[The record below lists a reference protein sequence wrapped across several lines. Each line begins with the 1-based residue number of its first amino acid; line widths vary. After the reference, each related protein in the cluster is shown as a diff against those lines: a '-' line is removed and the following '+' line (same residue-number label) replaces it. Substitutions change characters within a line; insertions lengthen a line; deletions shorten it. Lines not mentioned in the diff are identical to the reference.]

1 MAFLQGLIEDR
12 EVDSTIV
19 AKAAGFLERME
30 SFSFMFLFNA
40 LIEIFDRI
48 EILNKELQKVEL
60 SVIDSFR
67 KIEAVTFALDVSR
80 DSKFESIWLKSIEFA
95 KNFDIEEPNLPR
107 QRKISKQI
115 DSKNDKNHVFK
126 TPEEYYRKI
135 YCEIFDQVLCSLK
148 SRFDTDSAK
157 FFQTLEKFAVGET
170 VDVKKIILFY
180 KDEFDEMRLVSD
192 RDMVLNLMKRK
203 EVNAKSLKDI
213 VQFMKENDWCRGLV
227 PEYLR
232 FIQLLITIPGSTCSN
247 ERSFS
252 VLRRVKNYLRST
264 MVQNR
269 LNHVA
274 ILHSYS
280 EEADQLNLEILMN
293 EFISKN
299 SKRTSVF
306 ALQ

>member
-1 MAFLQGLIEDR
+1 MAFFHGAIEDR

-19 AKAAGFLERME
+19 AKAAGFLGRME
-30 SFSFMFLFNA
+30 SFSFMFLLNA

-60 SVIDSFR
+60 CVIESSR
-67 KIEAVTFALDVSR
+67 KIEAVTYALDVSR
-80 DSKFESIWLKSIEFA
+80 DSKFESIWLKSVEFA

-107 QRKISKQI
+107 QRKISKRI
-115 DSKNDKNHVFK
+115 DSENDKRHVFQ
-126 TPEEYYRKI
+126 TPKEYYRKM
-135 YCEIFDQVLCSLK
+135 YCEIFDQVLFSLK

-157 FFQTLEKFAVGET
+157 FFQSLERFAVGES
-170 VDVKKIILFY
+170 VDIKKITEFY
-180 KDEFDEMRLVSD
+180 KDDFDEFRLGSD
-192 RDMVLNLMKRK
+192 REMALDLMKRK
-203 EVNAKSLKDI
+203 EMEPKSLKDI
-213 VQFMKENDWCRGLV
+213 VQFMKKNDWCRGLV

-232 FIQLLITIPGSTCSN
+232 FIQLLMTVPGSTCSN

-264 MVQNR
+264 MAQNR

-274 ILHSYS
+274 ILHSYP
-280 EEADQLNLEILMN
+280 EEADRLDLETLMN

-299 SKRTSVF
+299 SKRASVF